1 MFLPL
6 EKSLCMIEIN
16 DVIVVTDLWFRTT
29 NILRRNFQQGSVRKL
44 FEINVC
50 CWRKT
55 LHSLIYGP
63 NNVVIIILISQGQK
77 CNKFIWVKFY
87 LNLIKTTTFLSCVM
101 GLWFSVV
108 FSMKI
113 SIFMEIYFCFWKY
126 FFLTHFLQQNYWNCT
141 NKWVTWDD
149 NYFWW

>member
-6 EKSLCMIEIN
+6 EKSICMIEIN
-16 DVIVVTDLWFRTT
+16 DVIVVIDLWFRTT
-29 NILRRNFQQGSVRKL
+29 NILRNFQQGSVRKL

-55 LHSLIYGP
+55 LHSHICGP
-63 NNVVIIILISQGQK
+63 NNVVAIILISQGQK
-77 CNKFIWVKFY
+77 CSKFVWVKFY
-87 LNLIKTTTFLSCVM
+87 LNLIKTTSFLSFVM

-113 SIFMEIYFCFWKY
+113 LSIEDIVSLF
-126 FFLTHFLQQNYWNCT
+126 TTSNYVHMCQLKANCIS
-141 NKWVTWDD
+141 NEDLYKGFVIV
-149 NYFWW
+149 FS